1 MEAVKVN
8 AMENREVLCN
18 RKKNLAS
25 QESFF
30 SCVQNLQIALLAIM
44 LQQGKDLAFFRNRET
59 SKGGLQLLGLLMKT
73 EFFNMRSCCNPM
85 HFKTTFKN
93 SRRSLFYQDFIFQ
106 LFELWL
112 LLHIHHVLLL
122 FHILIRQCT
131 FSRPTVCN
139 NQAHDIIMDQ
149 PQTNFSLPS
158 LPIIFLAELSDVVW
172 LQRKNI
178 CCENSLT
185 KNAYVKK
192 HGNVCGYLDEK
203 FECRQP

>member
-1 MEAVKVN
+1 MLCRSLRILKRRRRQQEAVSKQKKFPFDELHTICIKDVRRDILKHDTKLDVMEAVKVN

-106 LFELWL
+106 LFEL
-112 LLHIHHVLLL
+112 
-122 FHILIRQCT
+122 
-131 FSRPTVCN
+131 
-139 NQAHDIIMDQ
+139 
-149 PQTNFSLPS
+149 
-158 LPIIFLAELSDVVW
+158 
-172 LQRKNI
+172 
-178 CCENSLT
+178 
-185 KNAYVKK
+185 
-192 HGNVCGYLDEK
+192 
-203 FECRQP
+203 